1 MRLFPPE
8 ELPDADRVTTSS
20 VARATTGWCVNRPK
34 HPKEDPVGKTIALL
48 CALAVACATAA
59 GAADAAET
67 AKQQPVVG
75 TWQGTLPNGM
85 GGQIRVVLKVRQAA
99 EGGLTATMDS
109 PDQNASDIPVAKI
122 TFENGKLT
130 LEVAAVGGSY
140 EGTLD
145 PAKNEIAGTW
155 KQSGQALP
163 LAFKKE
169 PAKDGAKEAVEE

>member
-1 MRLFPPE
+1 M
-8 ELPDADRVTTSS
+8 
-20 VARATTGWCVNRPK
+20 N
-34 HPKEDPVGKTIALL
+34 KTVALL
-48 CALAVACATAA
+48 CALALACPMAVAVAA
-59 GAADAAET
+59 PAP
-67 AKQQPVVG
+67 QQPVVG

-122 TFENGKLT
+122 TADNGKVT
-130 LEVAAVGGSY
+130 LDVAAVGGSY

-155 KQSGQALP
+155 KQSGQAIP
-163 LAFKKE
+163 LVFKKE
-169 PAKDGAKEAVEE
+169 AAKDAAKGSAAN